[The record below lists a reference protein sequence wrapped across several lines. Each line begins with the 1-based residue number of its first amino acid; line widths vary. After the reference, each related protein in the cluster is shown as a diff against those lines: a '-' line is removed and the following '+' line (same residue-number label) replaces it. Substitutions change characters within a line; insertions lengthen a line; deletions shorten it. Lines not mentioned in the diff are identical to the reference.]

1 MNSRGVAVPET
12 AMIIG
17 MAMILIFG
25 IVQLVLLA
33 FAQSSAIGAAFAG
46 AHNAAINQSSSQSQ
60 AYTTAVQPAFPNV
73 QSTEFSLTQTT
84 HGTVLGQ
91 VSKTAPGLAYPG
103 GAALYPGAQT
113 TVQVNGFDEEP
124 FTSTSGVPS
133 PSALAVQASLGNFC
147 NGVGGACSSPG
158 GVAHPMYISQYD
170 DLTNAFN
177 GNNGQFG
184 EWSCRYNM
192 YSSLVQG
199 ANAYFPAV
207 MPTPG
212 ANYDPGNAAFGTGSG
227 ADNNP
232 PGKNQTTAPVGN
244 NQAALYYWDSKPA
257 VWGTEGLC

>member
-1 MNSRGVAVPET
+1 MKSRGVAVPET

-25 IVQLVLLA
+25 VVELVLLT

-46 AHNAAINQSSSQSQ
+46 ARNAALNGSTSQSQ
-60 AYTTAVQPAFPNV
+60 AYTTAVQPAFPHV
-73 QSTEFSLTQTT
+73 APSEFTLTQTT

-91 VSKTAPGLAYPG
+91 VTKNAPGLAYPG
-103 GAALYPGAQT
+103 GGPLIPGAQT

-124 FTSTSGVPS
+124 FTGPSSYPS
-133 PSALAVQASLGNFC
+133 PSALAIQASLGNFC

-170 DLTNAFN
+170 NLTNVFN

-184 EWSCRYNM
+184 EWSCRYNL
-192 YSSLVQG
+192 YSALVQG
-199 ANAYFPAV
+199 ANAYFPPT

-212 ANYDPGNAAFGTGSG
+212 PNYDPSNAAFGNGSG
-227 ADNNP
+227 KDTNP
-232 PGKNQTTAPVGN
+232 GGKNQVSAPVSN
-244 NQAALYYWDSKPA
+244 NQAALYYWDAYPNL
-257 VWGTEGLC
+257 WGTEALC